1 MSGVPHTDDYIVIGY
16 SGLSIGDRVDIP
28 GSAITDAVR
37 RFWRQGLYSKV
48 QINVDKI
55 AGDKVWLEIA
65 LQQQPRMSEMRFEG
79 VKSGEKK
86 DINERL
92 GMVSGQQLT
101 PNIIAQA
108 KKIIE
113 NYYAKKGFKD
123 ASVKIT
129 QQPDLSKENYAILD
143 VKVDRNNRVKVHQI
157 HVEGNRVLS
166 DKKVKRTFK
175 KTNENNDILKLFSQ
189 KKFVESDFQDDLNR
203 LIQKYNELG
212 YRDARITYDSVAKY
226 DDGKVDVFVGVDEG
240 NKYYISDISWVG
252 NTVYPTEVLNAYLG
266 MYPGDVYNQK
276 LGETKITVES
286 TEVKDSVMYLKLH
299 YADADTYRLYNEEYL
314 FVGSVEDALSEG
326 LSFDMIFRDADYEGE
341 YTAADVTE
349 NKSETVAVAK
359 EEGVIQL
366 EKPVKYVSSN
376 VEILDAH
383 TVEVMP
389 IEAEDEY
396 AYIIY

>member
-1 MSGVPHTDDYIVIGY
+1 MKKWMSAVCVLMAVLFMTGCGKDKSFNPSVSSLYIE
-16 SGLSIGDRVDIP
+16 
-28 GSAITDAVR
+28 
-37 RFWRQGLYSKV
+37 K
-48 QINVDKI
+48 N
-55 AGDKVWLEIA
+55 
-65 LQQQPRMSEMRFEG
+65 
-79 VKSGEKK
+79 GE
-86 DINERL
+86 
-92 GMVSGQQLT
+92 
-101 PNIIAQA
+101 
-108 KKIIE
+108 
-113 NYYAKKGFKD
+113 
-123 ASVKIT
+123 IT
-129 QQPDLSKENYAILD
+129 QAI
-143 VKVDRNNRVKVHQI
+143 
-157 HVEGNRVLS
+157 
-166 DKKVKRTFK
+166 
-175 KTNENNDILKLFSQ
+175 
-189 KKFVESDFQDDLNR
+189 VESFAQEYYSLDEFSAMV
-203 LIQKYNELG
+203 QK
-212 YRDARITYDSVAKY
+212 
-226 DDGKVDVFVGVDEG
+226 
-240 NKYYISDISWVG
+240 
-252 NTVYPTEVLNAYLG
+252 EV
-266 MYPGDVYNQK
+266 DVYNQK

-326 LSFDMIFRDADYEGE
+326 LSFNMIVLDADYEGE

>member
-1 MSGVPHTDDYIVIGY
+1 MKKWMSAVCVLMAVLFMTGCGKDKSFNPSVSSLYIE
-16 SGLSIGDRVDIP
+16 
-28 GSAITDAVR
+28 
-37 RFWRQGLYSKV
+37 K
-48 QINVDKI
+48 N
-55 AGDKVWLEIA
+55 
-65 LQQQPRMSEMRFEG
+65 
-79 VKSGEKK
+79 GE
-86 DINERL
+86 
-92 GMVSGQQLT
+92 
-101 PNIIAQA
+101 
-108 KKIIE
+108 
-113 NYYAKKGFKD
+113 
-123 ASVKIT
+123 IT
-129 QQPDLSKENYAILD
+129 QAI
-143 VKVDRNNRVKVHQI
+143 
-157 HVEGNRVLS
+157 
-166 DKKVKRTFK
+166 
-175 KTNENNDILKLFSQ
+175 
-189 KKFVESDFQDDLNR
+189 VESFAQEYYSLDEFSAMV
-203 LIQKYNELG
+203 QK
-212 YRDARITYDSVAKY
+212 
-226 DDGKVDVFVGVDEG
+226 
-240 NKYYISDISWVG
+240 
-252 NTVYPTEVLNAYLG
+252 EV
-266 MYPGDVYNQK
+266 DVYNQK

-326 LSFDMIFRDADYEGE
+326 LSFNMIFRDTDYEGE

>member
-1 MSGVPHTDDYIVIGY
+1 MKKWMSAVCVLMAVLFMTGCGKDKSFNPSVSSLYIE
-16 SGLSIGDRVDIP
+16 
-28 GSAITDAVR
+28 
-37 RFWRQGLYSKV
+37 K
-48 QINVDKI
+48 N
-55 AGDKVWLEIA
+55 
-65 LQQQPRMSEMRFEG
+65 
-79 VKSGEKK
+79 GE
-86 DINERL
+86 
-92 GMVSGQQLT
+92 
-101 PNIIAQA
+101 
-108 KKIIE
+108 
-113 NYYAKKGFKD
+113 
-123 ASVKIT
+123 IT
-129 QQPDLSKENYAILD
+129 QAI
-143 VKVDRNNRVKVHQI
+143 
-157 HVEGNRVLS
+157 
-166 DKKVKRTFK
+166 
-175 KTNENNDILKLFSQ
+175 
-189 KKFVESDFQDDLNR
+189 VESFAQEYYSLDEFSAMV
-203 LIQKYNELG
+203 QK
-212 YRDARITYDSVAKY
+212 
-226 DDGKVDVFVGVDEG
+226 
-240 NKYYISDISWVG
+240 
-252 NTVYPTEVLNAYLG
+252 EV
-266 MYPGDVYNQK
+266 DVYNQK

-326 LSFDMIFRDADYEGE
+326 LSFKMIFRDADYEGE

>member
-1 MSGVPHTDDYIVIGY
+1 MKKWMSAVCVLMAVLFMTGCGKDNSFNPSVSSLYIE
-16 SGLSIGDRVDIP
+16 
-28 GSAITDAVR
+28 
-37 RFWRQGLYSKV
+37 K
-48 QINVDKI
+48 N
-55 AGDKVWLEIA
+55 
-65 LQQQPRMSEMRFEG
+65 
-79 VKSGEKK
+79 GE
-86 DINERL
+86 
-92 GMVSGQQLT
+92 
-101 PNIIAQA
+101 
-108 KKIIE
+108 
-113 NYYAKKGFKD
+113 
-123 ASVKIT
+123 IT
-129 QQPDLSKENYAILD
+129 QAI
-143 VKVDRNNRVKVHQI
+143 
-157 HVEGNRVLS
+157 
-166 DKKVKRTFK
+166 
-175 KTNENNDILKLFSQ
+175 
-189 KKFVESDFQDDLNR
+189 VESFAQEYYSLDEFSAMV
-203 LIQKYNELG
+203 QK
-212 YRDARITYDSVAKY
+212 
-226 DDGKVDVFVGVDEG
+226 
-240 NKYYISDISWVG
+240 
-252 NTVYPTEVLNAYLG
+252 EV
-266 MYPGDVYNQK
+266 DVYNQK

-326 LSFDMIFRDADYEGE
+326 LSFNMIFRDVDYEGE

>member
-1 MSGVPHTDDYIVIGY
+1 MKKWMSAVCVLMAVLFMTGCGKDKSFNPSVSSLYIE
-16 SGLSIGDRVDIP
+16 
-28 GSAITDAVR
+28 
-37 RFWRQGLYSKV
+37 K
-48 QINVDKI
+48 N
-55 AGDKVWLEIA
+55 
-65 LQQQPRMSEMRFEG
+65 
-79 VKSGEKK
+79 GE
-86 DINERL
+86 
-92 GMVSGQQLT
+92 
-101 PNIIAQA
+101 
-108 KKIIE
+108 
-113 NYYAKKGFKD
+113 
-123 ASVKIT
+123 IT
-129 QQPDLSKENYAILD
+129 QAI
-143 VKVDRNNRVKVHQI
+143 
-157 HVEGNRVLS
+157 
-166 DKKVKRTFK
+166 
-175 KTNENNDILKLFSQ
+175 
-189 KKFVESDFQDDLNR
+189 VESFAQEYYSLDEFSAMV
-203 LIQKYNELG
+203 QK
-212 YRDARITYDSVAKY
+212 
-226 DDGKVDVFVGVDEG
+226 
-240 NKYYISDISWVG
+240 
-252 NTVYPTEVLNAYLG
+252 EV
-266 MYPGDVYNQK
+266 DVYNQK

-326 LSFDMIFRDADYEGE
+326 LSFNMIFRDADSEGE

>member
-1 MSGVPHTDDYIVIGY
+1 MKKWMSAVCVLMAVLFITGCGKDKSFNPSVSSLYIE
-16 SGLSIGDRVDIP
+16 
-28 GSAITDAVR
+28 
-37 RFWRQGLYSKV
+37 K
-48 QINVDKI
+48 N
-55 AGDKVWLEIA
+55 
-65 LQQQPRMSEMRFEG
+65 
-79 VKSGEKK
+79 GE
-86 DINERL
+86 
-92 GMVSGQQLT
+92 
-101 PNIIAQA
+101 
-108 KKIIE
+108 
-113 NYYAKKGFKD
+113 
-123 ASVKIT
+123 IT
-129 QQPDLSKENYAILD
+129 QAIMESFAQEYYSLD
-143 VKVDRNNRVKVHQI
+143 
-157 HVEGNRVLS
+157 E
-166 DKKVKRTFK
+166 
-175 KTNENNDILKLFSQ
+175 FSAMVQ
-189 KKFVESDFQDDLNR
+189 KD
-203 LIQKYNELG
+203 
-212 YRDARITYDSVAKY
+212 
-226 DDGKVDVFVGVDEG
+226 
-240 NKYYISDISWVG
+240 
-252 NTVYPTEVLNAYLG
+252 
-266 MYPGDVYNQK
+266 QK

-326 LSFDMIFRDADYEGE
+326 LSFNMIFRDADYEGE

>member
-1 MSGVPHTDDYIVIGY
+1 MKKWMSAVCVLMAVLFMTGCGKDKSFDPSVSSLYIE
-16 SGLSIGDRVDIP
+16 
-28 GSAITDAVR
+28 
-37 RFWRQGLYSKV
+37 K
-48 QINVDKI
+48 N
-55 AGDKVWLEIA
+55 
-65 LQQQPRMSEMRFEG
+65 
-79 VKSGEKK
+79 GE
-86 DINERL
+86 
-92 GMVSGQQLT
+92 
-101 PNIIAQA
+101 
-108 KKIIE
+108 
-113 NYYAKKGFKD
+113 
-123 ASVKIT
+123 IT
-129 QQPDLSKENYAILD
+129 QAI
-143 VKVDRNNRVKVHQI
+143 
-157 HVEGNRVLS
+157 
-166 DKKVKRTFK
+166 
-175 KTNENNDILKLFSQ
+175 
-189 KKFVESDFQDDLNR
+189 VESFAQEYYSLDEFSAMV
-203 LIQKYNELG
+203 QK
-212 YRDARITYDSVAKY
+212 
-226 DDGKVDVFVGVDEG
+226 
-240 NKYYISDISWVG
+240 
-252 NTVYPTEVLNAYLG
+252 EV
-266 MYPGDVYNQK
+266 DVYNQK

-326 LSFDMIFRDADYEGE
+326 LSFNMIFRDTDYEGE

>member
-1 MSGVPHTDDYIVIGY
+1 MKKWMSAVCVLMAVLFMTGCGKNKSFNPSVSSLYIE
-16 SGLSIGDRVDIP
+16 
-28 GSAITDAVR
+28 
-37 RFWRQGLYSKV
+37 K
-48 QINVDKI
+48 N
-55 AGDKVWLEIA
+55 
-65 LQQQPRMSEMRFEG
+65 
-79 VKSGEKK
+79 GE
-86 DINERL
+86 
-92 GMVSGQQLT
+92 
-101 PNIIAQA
+101 
-108 KKIIE
+108 
-113 NYYAKKGFKD
+113 
-123 ASVKIT
+123 IT
-129 QQPDLSKENYAILD
+129 QAI
-143 VKVDRNNRVKVHQI
+143 
-157 HVEGNRVLS
+157 
-166 DKKVKRTFK
+166 
-175 KTNENNDILKLFSQ
+175 
-189 KKFVESDFQDDLNR
+189 VESFAQEYYSLDEFSAMV
-203 LIQKYNELG
+203 QK
-212 YRDARITYDSVAKY
+212 
-226 DDGKVDVFVGVDEG
+226 
-240 NKYYISDISWVG
+240 
-252 NTVYPTEVLNAYLG
+252 EV
-266 MYPGDVYNQK
+266 DVYNQK

-326 LSFDMIFRDADYEGE
+326 LSFSMIFRDADYEGE